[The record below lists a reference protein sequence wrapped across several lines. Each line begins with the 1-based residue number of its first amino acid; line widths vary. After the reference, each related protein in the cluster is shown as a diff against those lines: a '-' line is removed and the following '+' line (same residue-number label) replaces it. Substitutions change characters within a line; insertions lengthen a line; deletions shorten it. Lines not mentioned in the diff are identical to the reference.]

1 MLSVLTT
8 VEWNKI
14 KSPKFQKQN
23 IIQNINEWDYNKIK
37 DFYLIKH
44 ITKLIER

>member
-14 KSPKFQKQN
+14 KLKNPKFQKQN
-23 IIQNINEWDYNKIK
+23 IIQNMSEIIIKLKIS
-37 DFYLIKH
+37 I
-44 ITKLIER
+44 